1 MGRRPWIV
9 VALAAVL
16 AAMLVPGSAVS
27 VVQHSTTA
35 TRPSSTCGP
44 AWLRRQRRSGRLS
57 NVIGATVIWNRFGT
71 PASLSKRGKFLA
83 TGIRGA
89 NAVAAARAWLNAN
102 KAILGLQLDRR
113 PRARRR
119 HATGR
124 EQRPRGQLPPGLRRA
139 SRRRRAASSPSASPA
154 RRPSAGG
161 SPTSRP
167 RSRARRRSHRARSSS
182 RLPKGWRRRRKR
194 PVTASR
200 WRRSPRPRTPPA
212 TSPSRSTRLDSLQ
225 HVKLVSFP
233 TPRGGVLPAYESL
246 VVDKEA
252 GKAHRI
258 YVDARDGRLL
268 ARFPAVFNLA
278 DQELVPVTIPF
289 SGDAAHDPEQLCA
302 EARAVRRRLGRPLP
316 ARVRERRQPG
326 PGHPP
331 EALPGRGARRDLADV
346 GFTPEAIQYEPTG
359 GVPPGNYFAEVCVFG
374 TPLEPRTYTGHV
386 HDRRHA
392 GPASVPGAVAGVPGQ
407 PAARHAPGRPVGQPE
422 HRHARAVVLGR
433 R

>member
-27 VVQHSTTA
+27 VVQHSDDGDSAEFDVRTGEAAPTA
-35 TRPSSTCGP
+35 
-44 AWLRRQRRSGRLS
+44 AQRAAAKR
-57 NVIGATVIWNRFGT
+57 IGATVIWNKFGT

-89 NAVAAARAWLNAN
+89 NAVAAARWWLNAN
-102 KAILGLQLDRR
+102 KAILGLRSTSNLVLDADTR
-113 PRARRR
+113 
-119 HATGR
+119 
-124 EQRPRGQLPPGLRRA
+124 L
-139 SRRRRAASSPSASPA
+139 SASNGHAVNFRQVFEGLEAAEGGLVTVGITGSAAKRWRVAYVSSSLSRATTLAPGEIELSPAEGLAHAAQAAGDGFSVAAVTPA
-154 RRPSAGG
+154 RDAAGYESFQVDG
-161 SPTSRP
+161 
-167 RSRARRRSHRARSSS
+167 
-182 RLPKGWRRRRKR
+182 LE
-194 PVTASR
+194 
-200 WRRSPRPRTPPA
+200 
-212 TSPSRSTRLDSLQ
+212 SLQ

-246 VVDKEA
+246 VVDREA
-252 GKAHRI
+252 SKAHRI
-258 YVDARDGRLL
+258 YVDARNGRVL
-268 ARFPAVFNLA
+268 ARFNAVFNLA

-289 SGDAAHDPEQLCA
+289 SGDAAHDPEQLRA

-331 EALPGRGARRDLADV
+331 EALPGCGACRDLAQRRVHARGDSVRADRRRAAGQLLRRGLRLRDASRAADV
-346 GFTPEAIQYEPTG
+346 H
-359 GVPPGNYFAEVCVFG
+359 
-374 TPLEPRTYTGHV
+374 RHV

-392 GPASVPGAVAGVPGQ
+392 GPASVPCAVAGVPGQ
-407 PAARHAPGRPVGQPE
+407 PAARHARGRPVGQPE
-422 HRHARAVVLGR
+422 HGHARPVVLGR